1 MNIEDLLKTVFN
13 LMNEGKAEEA
23 QTQVEENRSEFG
35 DIFGQLTDLFAKKNE
50 TADHDIFGNLT
61 DLFSEKADVTQS
73 SSATDSSVDIFGSLK
88 DLLGGATSASAQNN
102 DLPEMPEIPS
112 SLQNTGE
119 EASGSGDFLSEIL
132 KKMLTK

>member
-1 MNIEDLLKTVFN
+1 MNIDDLLKTVFN
-13 LMNEGKAEEA
+13 LMNEGKAQEA
-23 QTQVEENRSEFG
+23 QTQVEENRSEYG
-35 DIFGQLTDLFAKKNE
+35 DIFGQLTDLFAQKNE

-73 SSATDSSVDIFGSLK
+73 TSASDNSVDIFGTLK
-88 DLLGGATSASAQNN
+88 DLLGGGTSTTQSN

-112 SLQNTGE
+112 SLQNTGD
-119 EASGSGDFLSEIL
+119 ATNGSSDFLSEIL

>member
-35 DIFGQLTDLFAKKNE
+35 DIFGQLTDLFAQKNE

-73 SSATDSSVDIFGSLK
+73 NVSTDSSVDIFGSLK
-88 DLLGGATSASAQNN
+88 DLLGGGAASAQNS

-112 SLQNTGE
+112 SLQNSGE